1 MIHYKFLSTAL
12 LLGTV
17 MLWSSCSD
25 IEEDFSGTSGNRE
38 FIINVHDM
46 GMENGESSI
55 SRAVTDMNYNT
66 TFEIGDCIGLFA
78 VKDNSILNEVNNLK
92 VELTRE
98 GWLPITELQYDG
110 TLKEAT
116 YYAYFPYREDLSINS
131 VETDFFASTVAGWNI
146 GKDQSTRKNFADSD
160 LMTSSGSHIYK
171 GDKGEFL
178 IQLNMAHRMS
188 LAVISL
194 PGTEYKFTNPE
205 LQGTTYAIK
214 PSGDVAFYTEE
225 IANDKEIKPYRADD
239 GSYRML
245 VKPVEKPNI
254 VGVLGDNKYEV
265 NSSIAAGKYKRFMV
279 DGGNVVKDY
288 ELKVGDYFCADG
300 NLVSR
305 DCKPEEMP
313 DDCIGIVYYVGNPQP
328 SVMYKDIEEVA
339 EQPLTTKIK
348 DGARDVLKRDYPN
361 CVHGLVYALTA
372 DGTSG
377 GRFGSASSYAYFDR
391 FSIEGLDAAYLW
403 GDSEK
408 PSDNSLFG
416 SGILGYNN
424 TVVLNIINNG
434 LSGGAQNMINEH
446 LLPYREKV
454 SVPVNLSTEW
464 YLPSLGELKVIAD
477 NKVLINESL
486 ARIEGAEQLWNNNY
500 WSSTYNAPGFL
511 WWIVGNTDTPGYSGV
526 KGGGYYRF
534 SLAF

>member
-46 GMENGESSI
+46 GMENGESSV
-55 SRAVTDMNYNT
+55 SRAITDMNYNT

-178 IQLNMAHRMS
+178 IQFNMAHRMS

-245 VKPVEKPNI
+245 VKPVEKPDI

-305 DCKPEEMP
+305 DCKPEELP
-313 DDCIGIVYYVGNPQP
+313 DNCIGIVYYVGNPQP

-377 GRFGSASSYAYFDR
+377 GRFGSGSSYAYFDR
-391 FSIEGLDAAYLW
+391 FSIEGLDDAYLW
-403 GDSEK
+403 GDSNK

-434 LSGGAQNMINEH
+434 LSGGAQNMINDH
-446 LLPYREKV
+446 LLPYRGKV
-454 SVPVNLSTEW
+454 FVPANLSTEW

-500 WSSTYNAPGFL
+500 CSSTYNANGYM
-511 WWIVGNTDTPGYSGV
+511 WAVDNTGTPKGVGV